1 MLIHKSYELWKVVMD
16 DIMQKYTQNLF
27 ILLLCTFL
35 KFIQKKDGQESC
47 ASPAEGLRRASLG
60 VGLT

>member
-1 MLIHKSYELWKVVMD
+1 MD

-35 KFIQKKDGQESC
+35 KFIQKRMT
-47 ASPAEGLRRASLG
+47 RRA
-60 VGLT
+60 VLTLQEACAEHPWGWDSPKSVIDLKG